1 MSRVS
6 TLLARETA
14 LAWGKGGG
22 PMVAVGFYA
31 GVATLL
37 PLAVGSEPER
47 LAAIAPGAA
56 WVALA
61 LAALLSLDRLFERD
75 YEDGSLDLLTLSP
88 VPLEIICAVKCLA
101 QWLATGLPLALA
113 APVAAIALGASPQL
127 SGLVIAC
134 ALLGGL
140 AFSFMG
146 GIGAA
151 LSLGARRGGLLPIRL
166 RPWRWA
172 PWPWPRPAATP
183 CPEAG
188 GLRRKEFATEPRS
201 SGVEVSRGAQPETTD
216 EDDQDPGFD
225 GRPGEPDLRHRQ
237 LRPAAAGPRRSI
249 PMSPRSPQRPGSV
262 PTAAARGKP
271 CAI

>member
-1 MSRVS
+1 MSRVR

-22 PMVAVGFYA
+22 PLVAVGFYA

-47 LAAIAPGAA
+47 LAAVAPGAA

-134 ALLGGL
+134 AVLGGL

-151 LSLGARRGGLLPIRL
+151 LSLGARRGGLLTAVIVLPLFVPPVIFGGGAL
-166 RPWRWA
+166 ASLDSGLPW
-172 PWPWPRPAATP
+172 
-183 CPEAG
+183 EAG
-188 GLRRKEFATEPRS
+188 FALL
-201 SGVEVSRGAQPETTD
+201 GAY
-216 EDDQDPGFD
+216 
-225 GRPGEPDLRHRQ
+225 
-237 LRPAAAGPRRSI
+237 
-249 PMSPRSPQRPGSV
+249 
-262 PTAAARGKP
+262 TAAAVALGPLAMAAACRN
-271 CAI
+271 ALS

>member
-1 MSRVS
+1 MSRVG

-75 YEDGSLDLLTLSP
+75 YEDGALDLLTLSP

-113 APVAAIALGASPQL
+113 APVAAIALGASPLL
-127 SGLVIAC
+127 SGLVVAC

-151 LSLGARRGGLLPIRL
+151 LSLGARRGGLLTAVIVLPLFVPPVIF
-166 RPWRWA
+166 
-172 PWPWPRPAATP
+172 
-183 CPEAG
+183 G
-188 GLRRKEFATEPRS
+188 G
-201 SGVEVSRGAQPETTD
+201 GA
-216 EDDQDPGFD
+216 
-225 GRPGEPDLRHRQ
+225 LAS
-237 LRPAAAGPRRSI
+237 LAAGLPWSA
-249 PMSPRSPQRPGSV
+249 GFV
-262 PTAAARGKP
+262 LLGAYTAAAVALGPLAMAAACRN
-271 CAI
+271 ALS